1 LARQQRHF
9 LRLDPAFRTAH
20 PVELDH
26 HRSAVFRPRE
36 IPHLPFVDLSNLL
49 DPPPTPRA
57 LQLAVPT
64 LATYPQAQRLGGFV
78 DLAAIDPVPRP
89 SQNLG
94 PFALA
99 HPAER
104 TEKSVI
110 RKPPLIDRLFRFLH
124 RADYLSRPRLFLRT
138 KISGLPSFGLFYAT
152 ILLVLI
158 LPSFLIFI
166 YAWGPDRRSVG
177 IPVQIVRPN
186 TVGRSPTLANACQ
199 FFGWTSLDGKC
210 PPVST

>member
-1 LARQQRHF
+1 MSDL
-9 LRLDPAFRTAH
+9 
-20 PVELDH
+20 
-26 HRSAVFRPRE
+26 SAVQNKLSASANLSVPHLDFVKSE

-104 TEKSVI
+104 TEKSAI

-124 RADYLSRPRLFLRT
+124 RAQNCRT
-138 KISGLPSFGLFYAT
+138 KRTARCLRVTA
-152 ILLVLI
+152 
-158 LPSFLIFI
+158 
-166 YAWGPDRRSVG
+166 
-177 IPVQIVRPN
+177 
-186 TVGRSPTLANACQ
+186 
-199 FFGWTSLDGKC
+199 
-210 PPVST
+210 

>member
-1 LARQQRHF
+1 LKALTKGRLARQQRHF

-64 LATYPQAQRLGGFV
+64 LATYPQAQCLCGFV
-78 DLAAIDPVPRP
+78 DPAAIDPVPRP

-104 TEKSVI
+104 TEKSAI

-124 RADYLSRPRLFLRT
+124 RALFI
-138 KISGLPSFGLFYAT
+138 KKPSA
-152 ILLVLI
+152 
-158 LPSFLIFI
+158 PCW
-166 YAWGPDRRSVG
+166 A
-177 IPVQIVRPN
+177 
-186 TVGRSPTLANACQ
+186 
-199 FFGWTSLDGKC
+199 
-210 PPVST
+210 